1 MADRVIVTGVA
12 GFIGSHLAEKLIEEK
27 FEVIGIDCFTDYYS
41 KEIKKNNLQILEK
54 SENFQFLE
62 QDIMEVDL
70 ISIFKKSQFLFH
82 QAAQPGVRASWGN
95 EFQTYVKDNILA
107 TQKILESAKESN
119 SFKKIIMA
127 SSSSIYGEQ
136 EGIMKEDETI
146 PKPISPYGATKLASE
161 NLGMIYASNYNLP
174 ITSLRYFTVYG
185 PRQRPDMGFFRFI
198 KSNLKKD
205 EISIFGTGKQ
215 IRDFTFISDIIDA
228 NVNTM
233 KSDIH
238 GNVLNI
244 GGNKTYSIL
253 EVLSIIEKITKIK
266 NKLNFISEQK
276 GDVRK
281 TEADI
286 SKANKIIEYNPK
298 INLVEGITKQIEWM
312 KNVILKN

>member
-1 MADRVIVTGVA
+1 MNVLVTGVA

-41 KEIKKNNLQILEK
+41 KKIKKNNLQMLQK
-54 SENFQFLE
+54 NENFEFLE
-62 QDIMEVDL
+62 QDIMEIDL
-70 ISIFKKSQFLFH
+70 IPFFKKSKFLFH

-107 TQKILESAKESN
+107 TQKILESAKETN
-119 SFKKIIMA
+119 TLKKIIMA

-136 EGIMKEDETI
+136 EGIMTEQKTI
-146 PKPISPYGATKLASE
+146 PKPVSPYGATKLASE